1 MGSDCKHE
9 DYRFQKGWV
18 RCNDCGHWMYEFH
31 DLVDHCLL
39 RDKAESYLAKS
50 QERVE
55 ELGIQHGNLV
65 EKFSRLL
72 YITGQLT
79 MLRDKEGDEYKKLY
93 AEYIVMKYPELKEQA
108 ERQSGE

>member
-1 MGSDCKHE
+1 MSDLINRLRHIGTPETIVGEVE
-9 DYRFQKGWV
+9 DLQ
-18 RCNDCGHWMYEFH
+18 
-31 DLVDHCLL
+31 
-39 RDKAESYLAKS
+39 AEVERLEKDLAKS

-55 ELGIQHGNLV
+55 ELGIQQGNLI

-93 AEYIVMKYPELKEQA
+93 AEYIEMKYPELKTKA
-108 ERQSGE
+108 EGQEVEG